1 MSFIEYRMKPYI
13 ETERLYLRQWQASDF
28 AIFAAMNADPEVM
41 KYFPKLLSA
50 KVSDIIA
57 NKCQQLIAD
66 NGWGFWALSL
76 KEGSEKNDAFIG
88 FVGLNQ
94 THADMSFAPCV
105 EIAWRLRKEFWGQ
118 GYATE
123 AARASLDFAFS
134 ELALEEVVAFTA
146 VINKRSQLLMKRI
159 RMTDTQNNFY
169 HPALESNHLLAEHVL
184 YNLTREQWQ
193 SV

>member
-1 MSFIEYRMKPYI
+1 MSFIEYQMKPYI

-28 AIFAAMNADPEVM
+28 AIFAAMNGDPEVM

-57 NKCQQLIAD
+57 SKCQQLIED

-76 KEGSEKNDAFIG
+76 KEGSNKNDAFIG

-105 EIAWRLRKEFWGQ
+105 EVAWRLRKEFWGQ

-184 YNLTREQWQ
+184 YKITRQQWQ
-193 SV
+193 AV

>member
-1 MSFIEYRMKPYI
+1 MSFIEYQMKPCI

-57 NKCQQLIAD
+57 NKCQQLIED

-76 KEGSEKNDAFIG
+76 KEGSNKNDAFIG

-134 ELALEEVVAFTA
+134 ELALDEVVAFTA

-184 YNLTREQWQ
+184 YKITRQQWQ
-193 SV
+193 AV

>member
-1 MSFIEYRMKPYI
+1 MSFIEYQMKPCI

-57 NKCQQLIAD
+57 SKCQQLIED

-76 KEGSEKNDAFIG
+76 KEISNKNDAFIG

-169 HPALESNHLLAEHVL
+169 HPALESNHLLAEHML
-184 YNLTREQWQ
+184 YKITRQQWQ
-193 SV
+193 AV

>member
-1 MSFIEYRMKPYI
+1 MKPYI

-76 KEGSEKNDAFIG
+76 KESSEKNDAFIG

>member
-1 MSFIEYRMKPYI
+1 MSFIEYQMKPCI

-50 KVSDIIA
+50 KVSDIIG
-57 NKCQQLIAD
+57 NKCQQLIED

-76 KEGSEKNDAFIG
+76 KEISNKNDAFIG

-184 YNLTREQWQ
+184 YKITRQQWQ
-193 SV
+193 AV

>member
-1 MSFIEYRMKPYI
+1 MSVIEYPMKSYI

-28 AIFAAMNADPEVM
+28 VVFAAMNADPEVM

-50 KVSDIIA
+50 TVSDIIA
-57 NKCQQLIAD
+57 NKCQQLIEE

-76 KEGSEKNDAFIG
+76 KEGSDKNDAFIG

-94 THADMSFAPCV
+94 THAEMSFAPCV

-134 ELALEEVVAFTA
+134 ELALDEVVAFTA
-146 VINKRSQLLMKRI
+146 VINQRSQLLMKRI
-159 RMTDTQNNFY
+159 GMTDTQDNFY
-169 HPALESNHLLAEHVL
+169 HPALESNHPLSEHVL
-184 YNLTREQWQ
+184 YKITRQQWQ

>member
-1 MSFIEYRMKPYI
+1 MSFIEYQMKPYI

-28 AIFAAMNADPEVM
+28 EIFAAMNADPEVM

-57 NKCQQLIAD
+57 SKCQQLIED

-76 KEGSEKNDAFIG
+76 KEGSNKNDAFIG

-105 EIAWRLRKEFWGQ
+105 EVAWRLRKEFWGQ

-184 YNLTREQWQ
+184 YKITRQQWQ
-193 SV
+193 AV

>member
-1 MSFIEYRMKPYI
+1 MKPYI

-57 NKCQQLIAD
+57 SKCQQLIED

-76 KEGSEKNDAFIG
+76 KKGSNKNDAFIG

-134 ELALEEVVAFTA
+134 ELELDEVVAFTA

-159 RMTDTQNNFY
+159 KMTDTQNNFY

-184 YNLTREQWQ
+184 YKITRQQWQ
-193 SV
+193 AV

>member
-1 MSFIEYRMKPYI
+1 MKPYI

-28 AIFAAMNADPEVM
+28 VVFAAMNADPEVM

-50 KVSDIIA
+50 TVSDIIA
-57 NKCQQLIAD
+57 NKCQQLIEE

-76 KEGSEKNDAFIG
+76 KEGSDNNDAFIG

-123 AARASLDFAFS
+123 AARASLGFAFS
-134 ELALEEVVAFTA
+134 ELALDEVVAFTA
-146 VINKRSQLLMKRI
+146 VINQRSQLLMKRI
-159 RMTDTQNNFY
+159 GMTDTQNNFY
-169 HPALESNHLLAEHVL
+169 HPALESNHRLAEHVL
-184 YNLTREQWQ
+184 YKLNRQQWQ
-193 SV
+193 AV